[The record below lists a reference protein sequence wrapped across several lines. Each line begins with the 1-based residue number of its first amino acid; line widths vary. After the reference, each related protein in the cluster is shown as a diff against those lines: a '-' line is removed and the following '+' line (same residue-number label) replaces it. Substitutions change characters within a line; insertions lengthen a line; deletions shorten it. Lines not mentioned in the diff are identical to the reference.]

1 MMSASDQELE
11 VKFYLSQPQALVE
24 RLERTG
30 ASLARPRMYEANL
43 RFDTADGALAS
54 SFQVLR
60 LRLDDA
66 ARVTYKGPGSLSGG
80 ARLRRELEFTVS
92 DFDTARALF
101 EALGYQVV
109 VMYEKYR
116 MEYHLGDVLVTVDE
130 MPYGFFTEIE
140 GPDGET
146 IQAAAR
152 QLGLDWKA
160 RIIDSYLMLFDHLK
174 TTLELEFRDLSFEN
188 FKGLPVSA
196 AQLGVISADQG
207 G

>member
-1 MMSASDQELE
+1 
-11 VKFYLSQPQALVE
+11 
-24 RLERTG
+24 
-30 ASLARPRMYEANL
+30 
-43 RFDTADGALAS
+43 
-54 SFQVLR
+54 
-60 LRLDDA
+60 
-66 ARVTYKGPGSLSGG
+66 
-80 ARLRRELEFTVS
+80 
-92 DFDTARALF
+92 
-101 EALGYQVV
+101 
-109 VMYEKYR
+109 MYEKYR